1 MIKAHIFLMK
11 NNKTIRNFKAATF
24 TLRYHPIGDKKLSAE
39 HTLKSIPYYMKI
51 TSKEIN
57 ANSKN

>member
-1 MIKAHIFLMK
+1 MK